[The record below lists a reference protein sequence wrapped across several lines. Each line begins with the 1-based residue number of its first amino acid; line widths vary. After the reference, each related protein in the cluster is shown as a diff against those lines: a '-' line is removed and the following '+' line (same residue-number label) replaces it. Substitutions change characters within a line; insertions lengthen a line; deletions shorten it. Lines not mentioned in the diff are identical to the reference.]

1 MRLPSE
7 IEQSDPVVN
16 VGLFCNNRVIDPP
29 EATGQL
35 LPPCRCHTVVS

>member
-1 MRLPSE
+1 MRLLSE

-16 VGLFCNNRVIDPP
+16 VSLLVIDPP